1 MPELVAHTPQSRHW
15 RTAGGVEYELWLD
28 LLGQGIRPIL
38 TFVDLR
44 NPERQLVRRVPVG
57 TLLVEM
63 TDAELEELLEGPT
76 DQM

>member
-1 MPELVAHTPQSRHW
+1 MPELTAHTPQRRHW
-15 RTAGGVEYELWLD
+15 RAAGGAEYELWLD

-38 TFVDLR
+38 TFVDLT

-57 TLLVEM
+57 TLLVDM

-76 DQM
+76 EG